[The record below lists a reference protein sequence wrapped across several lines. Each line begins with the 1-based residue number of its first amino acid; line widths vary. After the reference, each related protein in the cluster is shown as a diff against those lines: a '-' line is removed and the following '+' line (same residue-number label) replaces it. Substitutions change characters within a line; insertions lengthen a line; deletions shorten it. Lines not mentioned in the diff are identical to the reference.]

1 MMNREVYVLGVG
13 QTRFTKQPDIPPSR
27 LGETA
32 VKAAFADIGPEFDPR
47 EIQIAYAAHCE
58 GSSQQCQDILKYV
71 GVAGI
76 EMHNMENACASGGAA
91 VHALYKDISLG
102 YKDIGIAIGVDSLT
116 RSKLNGGLIPTAEGD
131 INGIM
136 GITMPGQAA
145 LNARRLMD
153 SRDMTLEDL
162 AYASIKN
169 HKNAVMNPYAHFRK
183 AITFEDVM
191 NARKISDPITT
202 LHCCPQSDGAA
213 AVILCTKEVAQKYT
227 TKLIKLASSACL
239 SADYTAWDEDVLAT
253 PLISGLMKTVCDAAG
268 VDPLKDIDLVE
279 LHDAF
284 SPEELYMYEVM
295 GLCGP
300 GETKKFIH
308 DGCAEIGGRCAV
320 NPSGGLQSLGHPL
333 GASGVRVVCEI
344 TWHLRGEA
352 GERQQPGAKVGL
364 AQMVG
369 GGLVTLS
376 SPAVGF
382 MGVLTA

>member
-1 MMNREVYVLGVG
+1 MREVYVLGVG
-13 QTRFTKQPDIPPSR
+13 QTVFTKQPEISPSR
-27 LGETA
+27 LGEKA
-32 VKAAFADIGPEFDPR
+32 VRAAIANVGPEFDPR
-47 EIQIAYAAHCE
+47 KIEIAYAAHCE
-58 GSSQQCQDILKYV
+58 GSSQQVQDIMKYV

-76 EMHNMENACASGGAA
+76 EMHSLENACASGGSAI
-91 VHALYKDISLG
+91 HSLYKDIALG

-145 LNARRLMD
+145 LNARRLMVE
-153 SRDMTLEDL
+153 RDMTIEDL

-169 HKNAVMNPYAHFRK
+169 HRNAIMNPYAHFRK

-191 NARKISDPITT
+191 NARMISDPITV

-213 AVILCTKEVAQKYT
+213 AAILCTKEIAMKYT
-227 TKLIKLASSACL
+227 TKLVKIASSCCL
-239 SADYTAWDEDVLAT
+239 SADYAAWDEDVLNV
-253 PLISGLMKTVCDAAG
+253 PIMGEMSRIVCTEAG

-284 SPEELYMYEVM
+284 SPEELYAYEAI
-295 GLCGP
+295 GICPP
-300 GETKKFIH
+300 GETKRFIRE
-308 DGCAEIGGRCAV
+308 GCPEIGGRCAV

-344 TWHLRGEA
+344 ATHLRNEA
-352 GERQQPGAKVGL
+352 GERQQPNAKCGL

-369 GGLVTLS
+369 GGLVSLS
-376 SPAVGF
+376 QPTVGF
-382 MGVLTA
+382 MAILQN

>member
-1 MMNREVYVLGVG
+1 MREVYVLGVG
-13 QTRFTKQPDIPPSR
+13 QTKFTKQPELSPSR
-27 LGETA
+27 LGEIA
-32 VKAAFADIGPEFDPR
+32 VKEALADVGPDFDPR
-47 EIQIAYAAHCE
+47 KIQIAYAAHCE

-71 GVAGI
+71 GIVGI
-76 EMHNMENACASGGAA
+76 EMHNLENACASGGSS
-91 VHALYKDISLG
+91 VHALYKDIALG
-102 YKDIGIAIGVDSLT
+102 YRDIGIAIGVDSLT
-116 RSKLNGGLIPTAEGD
+116 RSKLAGGLIPTAEGD
-131 INGIM
+131 INGLM
-136 GITMPGQAA
+136 GITMPGLAA
-145 LNARRLMD
+145 LNARRLME

-169 HKNAVMNPYAHFRK
+169 HRNAVMNPYAHFRK

-191 NARKISDPITT
+191 NAKMISDPVTV

-213 AVILCTKEVAQKYT
+213 AVILCTKEIAQQYT
-227 TKLIKLASSACL
+227 TKLIKVASSVCL
-239 SADYTAWDEDVLAT
+239 SSGYEAWNEDVLST
-253 PLISGLMKTVCDAAG
+253 PLIQELSRQVCEGAG

-295 GLCGP
+295 GLCKP

-308 DGCAEIGGRCAV
+308 DGEAEIGGRCAV
-320 NPSGGLQSLGHPL
+320 NPSGGLQSSGHPL
-333 GASGVRVVCEI
+333 GASGVRVVVEI
-344 TWHLRGEA
+344 TRHLRGTV
-352 GERQQPGAKVGL
+352 GERQQPNAKVGL

-382 MGVLTA
+382 MSILTN

>member
-1 MMNREVYVLGVG
+1 MREVYVLGIG
-13 QTRFTKQPDIPPSR
+13 QTRFTKQPEISPSR

-32 VKAAFADIGPEFDPR
+32 VKNALNDIGPDFDPR
-47 EIQIAYAAHCE
+47 MIQIAYAAHCE
-58 GSSQQCQDILKYV
+58 GSSQQVQDILKYV
-71 GVAGI
+71 GIVGI
-76 EMHNMENACASGGAA
+76 EMHNLENACASGGSA
-91 VHALYKDISLG
+91 VHSLWKDIALG
-102 YKDIGIAIGVDSLT
+102 YRDIGIAIGVDSLT
-116 RSKLNGGLIPTAEGD
+116 RSKLAGGLIPTAEGD
-131 INGIM
+131 INGLM

-145 LNARRLMD
+145 LNARRLME

-169 HKNAVMNPYAHFRK
+169 HRNAVMNPYAHFRK

-191 NARKISDPITT
+191 HAKVISDPITV

-213 AVILCTKEVAQKYT
+213 AVILCTKEIAMRYT
-227 TKLIKLASSACL
+227 TKLIKVASSCCL
-239 SADYTAWDEDVLAT
+239 SSGYQSWDEDVLST
-253 PLISGLMKTVCDAAG
+253 PLISTLAKTACEQAG
-268 VDPLKDIDLVE
+268 VDPLVDLDLVE

-295 GLCGP
+295 GLCKP

-333 GASGVRVVCEI
+333 GASGVRVVCEVAL
-344 TWHLRGEA
+344 HLRGEA
-352 GERQQPGAKVGL
+352 GERQQPGAKTGL

-382 MGVLTA
+382 MSVLTN

>member
-1 MMNREVYVLGVG
+1 MREVYVLGIG
-13 QTRFTKQPDIPPSR
+13 QTRFTKQPEISPSR
-27 LGETA
+27 LGEIA
-32 VKAAFADIGPEFDPR
+32 VKNALNDIGPDFDPR
-47 EIQIAYAAHCE
+47 MIQIAYAAHCE
-58 GSSQQCQDILKYV
+58 GSSQQVQDILKYV
-71 GVAGI
+71 GIVGI
-76 EMHNMENACASGGAA
+76 EMHNLENACASGGSA
-91 VHALYKDISLG
+91 VHSLWKDIALG
-102 YKDIGIAIGVDSLT
+102 YRDIGIAIGVDSLT
-116 RSKLNGGLIPTAEGD
+116 RSKLAGGLIPTAEGD
-131 INGIM
+131 INGLM

-145 LNARRLMD
+145 LNARRLME

-169 HKNAVMNPYAHFRK
+169 HRNAVMNPYAHFRK

-191 NARKISDPITT
+191 HAKMISDPITV

-213 AVILCTKEVAQKYT
+213 AVILCTKEIAMRYT
-227 TKLIKLASSACL
+227 TKLIKMASSCCL
-239 SADYTAWDEDVLAT
+239 SSGYASWDEDVLST
-253 PLISGLMKTVCDAAG
+253 PLISTLARTVCEEAG
-268 VDPLKDIDLVE
+268 VDPLVDLDLVE

-295 GLCGP
+295 GLCKP
-300 GETKKFIH
+300 GDTKKFIH

-333 GASGVRVVCEI
+333 GASGVRVVCEVAL
-344 TWHLRGEA
+344 HLRGEA
-352 GERQQPGAKVGL
+352 GERQQPGARTGL

-382 MGVLTA
+382 MSVLTN